1 MITKKLIT
9 VSLLALGICTT
20 AMALEYKEPEVKFQ
34 KRSAPAKEM
43 KVSDFGDHYKVE
55 KPVNE
60 NDRAIASEEET
71 LQESFG
77 EAEKPQP
84 WRFRTDERSK
94 H

>member
-1 MITKKLIT
+1 MMTKKMIT

-34 KRSAPAKEM
+34 KHSAPSKEM

-55 KPVNE
+55 KAVNE
-60 NDRAIASEEET
+60 NDRQIASEDEVK
-71 LQESFG
+71 FG

-84 WRFRTDERSK
+84 WRFRTEERSDR
-94 H
+94 